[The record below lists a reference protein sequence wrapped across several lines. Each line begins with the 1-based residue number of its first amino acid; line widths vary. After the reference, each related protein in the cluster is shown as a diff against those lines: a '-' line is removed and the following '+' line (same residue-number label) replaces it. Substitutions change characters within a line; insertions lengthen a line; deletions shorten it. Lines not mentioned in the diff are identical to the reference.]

1 MQDLNVEAAKN
12 PPGAAGGSLREKRPR
27 LAGLIVGAVALAGV
41 IAFALHVGDTSE
53 FVQTI
58 IKTDPNWLA
67 LALTAQ
73 AFAFL
78 TQALV
83 WALVLAR
90 RKSPV
95 RRGDLLALSIGKLF
109 ADQAV
114 PSAGVSGAA
123 FFIHALTRRGVSPAD
138 AFVTF
143 VFGASSFILTFIA
156 FAAGALA
163 FIAVSGGPVDEFAVN
178 ISDIHYI
185 AIASV
190 LLLFVIA
197 ALMLAS
203 QGKGPLRSGALAKA
217 SESVRKAASLIYVE
231 RGLFAAC
238 LGLQSIARLLDCV
251 TLWVAFQA
259 LGGGIPFITS
269 VVAVSLAALA
279 ATIAPTPMGLGSF
292 EAGLIAALASQGYGV
307 EASFAGLLIYRGLSL
322 GLPLALGFFVVQRE
336 LLRR

>member
-1 MQDLNVEAAKN
+1 MQDLNVETPIK
-12 PPGAAGGSLREKRPR
+12 PPQEASLRDKRPR

-41 IAFALHVGDTSE
+41 IAFALHVGDISE
-53 FVQTI
+53 FARTI
-58 IKTDPNWLA
+58 IETDPNWLA
-67 LALTAQ
+67 LALAAQ
-73 AFAFL
+73 AVAFL

-95 RRGDLLALSIGKLF
+95 RRSDLLMLSIGKLF

-114 PSAGVSGAA
+114 PSAGVSGAV
-123 FFIHALTRRGVSPAD
+123 FFIHALSRRGVPPAD

-143 VFGASSFILTFIA
+143 VFGASSFIVTFIL
-156 FAAGALA
+156 FAAAALA
-163 FIAVSGGPVDEFAVN
+163 FVALSGGPVEEFAVN

-185 AIASV
+185 AIASI
-190 LLLFVIA
+190 LLLFIIG
-197 ALMLAS
+197 ALLLAS
-203 QGKGPLRSGALAKA
+203 QGKGPLRPGALATA
-217 SESVRKAASLIYVE
+217 TENARRAASLIYEE

-238 LGLQSIARLLDCV
+238 LGLQALARLLDGV
-251 TLWVAFQA
+251 TLWIAFQA
-259 LGGGIPFITS
+259 LGGGVPFVTS

-279 ATIAPTPMGLGSF
+279 ATVAPTPMGLGSF
-292 EAGLIAALASQGYGV
+292 EAGLLAALASQGHGV

-322 GLPLALGFFVVQRE
+322 GLPLALGFFIVQRE